1 MTNLGG
7 KNDKNL
13 NCKDQ
18 AHDIVKKLN
27 RANAVLH
34 EIRNYVSLKTLNAI
48 YFAILNSRMNYG
60 NLFCGQSP
68 NSKLRI
74 TLLKKALGTIN
85 NQLGNSGSGPMFKT
99 SNILKFQDKILIG
112 NIIFI
117 SKSIN
122 NFYHQFSKIS
132 SYSVLRFTTRTQ
144 CRLQLIN
151 YSSLPI
157 ELTPMAKFTLL

>member
-18 AHDIVKKLN
+18 THDIVKKLN

-112 NIIFI
+112 NIISI

-122 NFYHQFSKIS
+122 N
-132 SYSVLRFTTRTQ
+132 L
-144 CRLQLIN
+144 
-151 YSSLPI
+151 LPPI
-157 ELTPMAKFTLL
+157 FKN